1 MMPPKQ
7 ADLNDKALIE
17 RFSHMRG
24 SMIETAYKYVVLNE
38 NHVAMIDGTRTKVIE
53 LVLDSQA
60 YGWSPEEL

>member
-60 YGWSPEEL
+60 YG